1 MDPVRFPKL
10 IGQLYAVTDE
20 LTQMFKR
27 PFTPDG
33 HMVGS
38 IGEALAAFHYGL
50 KLTPPSTKGCD
61 ATLGT
66 KRIEIKATQ
75 ANRVAFRSEPEY
87 LIVLKIERDGTF
99 EEIYNGKG
107 NRVWSSVSHKP
118 LPSNG
123 QHQVSI
129 FALRKLNKLVHDN
142 ERIQQVQPVCV

>member
-1 MDPVRFPKL
+1 MDPVRFPQL
-10 IGQLYAVTDE
+10 IGQLYAVADE
-20 LTQMFKR
+20 LTLMFGR

-50 KLTPPSTKGCD
+50 TLTPPSTPGCD

-75 ANRVAFRSEPEY
+75 ASRVAFRCEPEY
-87 LIVLKIERDGTF
+87 LLVLKIERDGSF

-107 NRVWSSVSHKP
+107 ARVWSSVSHKP
-118 LPSNG
+118 IPSNG

-129 FALRKLNKLVHDN
+129 AALRRLNQLAQTS
-142 ERIQQVQPVCV
+142 ERIQRVK

>member
-1 MDPVRFPKL
+1 MDPVRFPQL
-10 IGQLYAVTDE
+10 IGQLYAVADE
-20 LTQMFKR
+20 LTHMFKR

-50 KLTPPSTKGCD
+50 TLTPPSTKGCD
-61 ATLGT
+61 ATLGA

-75 ANRVAFRSEPEY
+75 ADRVAFRCEPEY

-107 NRVWSSVSHKP
+107 SRVWSSVLHKP

-123 QHQVSI
+123 QHQVSVS
-129 FALRKLNKLVHDN
+129 ALRKLNMLVHEN
-142 ERIQQVQPVCV
+142 ERIPQVR